1 MTSIT
6 ATRSFSV
13 PLPLCQRPC
22 PGAGHA
28 AELVSQLFKKAV
40 KPVLSDQ
47 LPGAGFF
54 RQQDLHEVGA
64 AAQETLR
71 RGAPCQL

>member
-1 MTSIT
+1 
-6 ATRSFSV
+6 
-13 PLPLCQRPC
+13 
-22 PGAGHA
+22 
-28 AELVSQLFKKAV
+28 
-40 KPVLSDQ
+40 